1 MKKLENYKLKQNT
14 KILKL
19 YKKLKKT
26 AITFGRIKIQKKK
39 FWQHKRTISIENVDI
54 NKILV
59 SNKVSFGKQG
69 FK

>member
-19 YKKLKKT
+19 YKNLKKT
-26 AITFGRIKIQKKK
+26 VITFGRIKIQKQK
-39 FWQHKRTISIENVDI
+39 FEQHKRTTSIENVEID
-54 NKILV
+54 KIVV